1 MPGRAYPAPA
11 ASLTMLRVEI
21 GPGTRVLVTGASR
34 GLGRSIAEAFAWR
47 GAVLGLVARTESDLH
62 TLVDEL
68 PEADHKIL
76 IADATDRAQMAA
88 AVEAFGDIDVVVANA
103 GVARYLNFSEL
114 PLDEAE
120 RMTSVNWLGTLYTVQ
135 PALRRMIE
143 RGSGNVVIVSS
154 GAGIRA
160 FPQASVYGA
169 TKAAQLAF
177 GRALQHELD
186 GTGVNVTLV
195 LPGELETH
203 LHDHQRD
210 QLPDWR
216 EDKYAMPA
224 RPLAERVVKAVEQ
237 GQPEVYYPGSIKA
250 LRVFQG
256 ISPKMADRILRM
268 MRGKA
273 AAPRR

>member
-1 MPGRAYPAPA
+1 M
-11 ASLTMLRVEI
+11 ASVQI

-47 GAVLGLVARTESDLH
+47 GAVLGLVARSEPELR

-68 PEADHKIL
+68 PGDDHKIL
-76 IADATDRAQMAA
+76 IADASDRQQMAA
-88 AVEAFGDIDVVVANA
+88 VVRAFGHIDVVVANA
-103 GVARYLNFSEL
+103 GVARYLDFPEL

-120 RMTSVNWLGTLYTVQ
+120 RMTTVNWLGTLYTIQ
-135 PALRRMIE
+135 PALGQMTERRS
-143 RGSGNVVIVSS
+143 GSVVIVSS
-154 GAGIRA
+154 GAGVRA

-169 TKAAQLAF
+169 TKAAQLVF

-195 LPGELETH
+195 MPGELETH

-210 QLPDWR
+210 QLPEWR
-216 EDKYAMPA
+216 QDKYALPA
-224 RPLAERVVKAVEQ
+224 RPLAERVVKAVET
-237 GQPEVYYPGSIKA
+237 GANEVYYPGSIKA

-256 ISPKMADRILRM
+256 VSPKLADRILRM

-273 AAPRR
+273 AAPRS

>member
-1 MPGRAYPAPA
+1 MQ
-11 ASLTMLRVEI
+11 V

-47 GAVLGLVARTESDLH
+47 GAILGLVARTESDLH

-76 IADATDRAQMAA
+76 IADASDRTQMAS
-88 AVEAFGDIDVVVANA
+88 AVEAFGETDVVVANA
-103 GVARYLNFSEL
+103 GVARYLDFAEL

-120 RMTSVNWLGTLYTVQ
+120 RMTHVNWLGTLYTVQ
-135 PALRRMIE
+135 PALERMME
-143 RGSGNVVIVSS
+143 RGSGSIVIVSS
-154 GAGIRA
+154 GAGVRA

-186 GTGVNVTLV
+186 GTGVSVTIV

-216 EDKYAMPA
+216 QDKYALPA
-224 RPLAERVVKAVEQ
+224 RPLAERVVKAVEA
-237 GQPEVYYPGSIKA
+237 GQLELYYPGSIKA
-250 LRVFQG
+250 LRFFQG
-256 ISPKMADRILRM
+256 VSPKLTDRILRM